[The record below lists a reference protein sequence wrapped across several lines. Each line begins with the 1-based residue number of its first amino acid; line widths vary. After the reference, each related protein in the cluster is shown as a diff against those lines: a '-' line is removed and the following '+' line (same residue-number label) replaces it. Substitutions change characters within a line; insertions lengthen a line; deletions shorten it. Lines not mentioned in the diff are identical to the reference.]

1 MSRTPFLFLDVIP
14 GQDRTAQLQSAID
27 SAADCGG
34 TVALAPG
41 EFLCGKL
48 TLRSGV
54 TLCGT
59 PLWTDDTQSGTVLT
73 LCDPCADCLLDLSG
87 AAGAAVCGMTL
98 RGSLL
103 GAAVHGIFA
112 DSTSTDAERMGL
124 RFEDVKCTEFSGDG
138 IHLAAVRDAEMRHC
152 LFCSNGGCGIV
163 LHGQELTLTDTV
175 CHANRKNGAD
185 VSGTSVNLS
194 SARFYENGENG
205 IAVQKAD
212 GVCIV
217 SCGAEKN
224 GVYGIFLQGEKE
236 RLCRGINVAGCSFRQ
251 NGTAH
256 LFADCVC
263 ALCACHNLF
272 SPAEENPPHA
282 LVLCRLR
289 DAAVRCN
296 LLTKSYALAPIE
308 NADNH
313 RGQIALSQNIG

>member
-1 MSRTPFLFLDVIP
+1 MKRKNLLAVI
-14 GQDRTAQLQSAID
+14 ALVA
-27 SAADCGG
+27 
-34 TVALAPG
+34 VFALALAG
-41 EFLCGKL
+41 CG
-48 TLRSGV
+48 S
-54 TLCGT
+54 
-59 PLWTDDTQSGTVLT
+59 DDK
-73 LCDPCADCLLDLSG
+73 DA
-87 AAGAAVCGMTL
+87 
-98 RGSLL
+98 
-103 GAAVHGIFA
+103 
-112 DSTSTDAERMGL
+112 TDAAPS
-124 RFEDVKCTEFSGDG
+124 VP
-138 IHLAAVRDAEMRHC
+138 EM
-152 LFCSNGGCGIV
+152 SA
-163 LHGQELTLTDTV
+163 GQELTLTDTV

-224 GVYGIFLQGEKE
+224 GAYGIFLQGEKE
-236 RLCRGINVAGCSFRQ
+236 RLCRGVNVEGCSFRQ
-251 NGTAH
+251 NGAAH

-272 SPAEENPPHA
+272 SPAEENPPYA